1 MDWLIALGIITAM
14 YLICGQQQQHSEIIR
29 LLIFILRMK
38 LLTRLQNKIKQ
49 WWKAHIV
56 DELDPNNKNF

>member
-1 MDWLIALGIITAM
+1 
-14 YLICGQQQQHSEIIR
+14 
-29 LLIFILRMK
+29 MK

-56 DELDPNNKNF
+56 DELDPNNPNF